1 LKEDLNMTETKA
13 HRRLKPKWQV
23 IVAAIV
29 GCGLLVFLCSLIT
42 VHFLVDWWWFDS
54 TGYAFYFWQH
64 LLYKYAVFALV
75 AIAFFLVFYLNFRFA
90 SRFLG
95 KTQSSSSDRL
105 KKRLRR
111 LRIGSRI
118 VYIPLSVVLAML
130 IALPLSR
137 HWHKFLF
144 FIFGSQSGIQDPVFA
159 KDISYYLFSL
169 PIYSLIQQ
177 RLLVAFAVLLLGLG
191 FLYWL
196 EHRYARKAGK
206 SLPHQIIW
214 HLGVLITII
223 VLIRLWGTSLWLHS
237 LVYTTAHEPMFY
249 GPGYIENRIVIP
261 LTWAQMAFLAGAAI
275 AFGLALKKGKGFWV
289 TGGILAACFFLVFGL
304 RHMTF
309 LQKKIEKYIVK
320 PNQLEMEKPFIKM
333 NIKATLNAY
342 GLSDVDTREFTRKM
356 DSNFAEAPKMQQVL
370 RNAPLWDKS
379 QLAQVYRELEEL
391 RTYYNF
397 PLINVGRYSIKGRY
411 QQVFLAS
418 RDLNYAQLPGAA
430 KNWVNQHLTYTH
442 GYGLVITPA
451 SQGGDQPIVW
461 LMHGIPLKSDY
472 GLAVKRPEIYFGTGT
487 FNNYVIA
494 PSATAEIDYPQ
505 GNRNVTSHYRGH
517 GGVALSSLFRR
528 ILFAYYLKDR
538 NILISQQIVDHSRIL
553 FIRNIVDRIRK
564 LTPFLLLDRTPYLAM
579 TSEKLYW
586 IQDAYT
592 ISEDAPDSQ
601 PIDFGGKRFNYMRN
615 SVKIVV
621 DAYHGAIDFYI
632 ADPADPIISTYSRMY
647 PGLFKDMGRMPA
659 DLKAHLR
666 YPKDLFKIQMRIYA
680 KYHQTD
686 PQTFYLQEDNWDF
699 AKTARGSDLEKVNPY
714 YLSLNL
720 IESEKVQFS
729 LMQPMTPRNR
739 DNLRAIVAVGC
750 DGDDY
755 GRIIVYNFPKGQ
767 LVYSPA
773 QIDALINADPEIV
786 KQFNL
791 WDMKGSQ
798 MERGKMIILPSGKKV
813 YYIQPVFLMS
823 ETTPGHQIP
832 QLQRIVM
839 TQGQVAVMEKDVL
852 EAYRQLNS
860 RLVKI
865 EQRVQDRF
873 KLTEQNGRRPAE

>member
-1 LKEDLNMTETKA
+1 MKETKT

-23 IVAAIV
+23 VVAAIV

-54 TGYAFYFWQH
+54 VGYTFYFWQR
-64 LLYKYAVFALV
+64 LLYKYAVFAVV

-118 VYIPLSVVLAML
+118 VYIPLSLAL
-130 IALPLSR
+130 AAVIALPLFR

-144 FIFGSQSGIQDPVFA
+144 FAFGPQSGIQDPVFA

-177 RLLVAFAVLLLGLG
+177 RLLLAFAVLLLGLG

-196 EHRYARKAGK
+196 EYRYARKAGK
-206 SLPHQIIW
+206 SLPHQITW
-214 HLGVLITII
+214 HLGALIAII

-249 GPGYIENRIVIP
+249 GPGFIEKRFIIP
-261 LTWAQMAFLAGAAI
+261 LTWAQMVFLAGAAI
-275 AFGLALKKGKGFWV
+275 AFGLAFKKGKRFWV
-289 TGGILAACFFLVFGL
+289 TGGILAGCFLLVLGV
-304 RHMTF
+304 RHTTF
-309 LQKKIEKYIVK
+309 FQKKIEKYIVK

-333 NIKATLNAY
+333 NIQATLNAY
-342 GLSDVDTREFTRKM
+342 GLSDVVTRDFRRKM
-356 DSNFAEAPKMQQVL
+356 NSKFAETPMMQQVL
-370 RNAPLWDKS
+370 RNVPLWDKS
-379 QLAQVYRELEEL
+379 NLAQVYRELEEL

-397 PLINVGRYSIKGRY
+397 PLINVGRYSIEGRY

-418 RDLNYAQLPGAA
+418 RELNYARLPGAA
-430 KNWVNQHLTYTH
+430 KNWVNEHLTYTH

-451 SQGGDQPIVW
+451 SQEGDEPIVW
-461 LMHGIPLKSDY
+461 IMHGIPLKSDY
-472 GLAVKRPEIYFGTGT
+472 DLAVKRPEIYFGTST

-505 GNRNVTSHYRGH
+505 GNGNVTTHYKGH
-517 GGVALSSLFRR
+517 GGVALSSLFRQ
-528 ILFAYYLKDR
+528 IIFAYFLKDR
-538 NILISQQIVDHSRIL
+538 NILISQQIADHSRIL

-564 LTPFLLLDRTPYLAM
+564 LAPFLLLDRTPYLAM

-601 PIDFGGKRFNYMRN
+601 PIDFGGQRFNYMRN

-621 DAYHGAIDFYI
+621 DAYDGAVDFYV
-632 ADPADPIISTYSRMY
+632 ADPADPIIRTYSRMY
-647 PGLFKDMGRMPA
+647 PGLFRSMSMMPA

-666 YPKDLFKIQMRIYA
+666 YPKDLFQVQMRIYA

-686 PQTFYLQEDNWDF
+686 PQTFYLQEDTWEF
-699 AKTARGSDLEKVNPY
+699 SRTVRGSNLEVVNPY

-720 IESEKVQFS
+720 IEPAKVEFS

-755 GRIIVYNFPKGQ
+755 GKIIAYYFPKGE

-773 QIDALINADPEIV
+773 QIDALINADPGIV

-798 MERGKMIILPSGKKV
+798 MERGKMIILPAGKDV

-823 ETTPGHQIP
+823 ETNPGHQIP
-832 QLQRIVM
+832 QLQRIVI
-839 TQGQVAVMEKDVL
+839 TQGQVAVMESNVMQ
-852 EAYRQLNS
+852 AYRQLNS
-860 RLVKI
+860 RLAKI
-865 EQRVQDRF
+865 ERQMRNRF
-873 KLTEQNGRRPAE
+873 ELSEQNGSKQAE